1 MGDIIKY
8 YSIWKENVKKN
19 SFDKLSSNKKC
30 DVLIIGGGITGISSA
45 YQLINKGLNVI
56 LVERNEIGGGIT
68 SRTTGKLTYLQNLIY
83 STLNNKY
90 SYDIAYKYLNSQMD
104 AINIV
109 KNVILENNIDCN
121 LDCQDSFLFTNNK
134 DNISKIEEEKKVLER
149 MGVVVNDKD
158 KINLNI
164 PYCYGISVSDTYY
177 FHPVK
182 YIQSLASICFN
193 NGIEIYE
200 HTKVMDIKK
209 REEYY
214 ECILEECKVYAKNVI
229 LASHYPYF
237 IKPFL
242 FPIKAHIEKSY
253 ILADKVS
260 DYNNISGISIDKDIT
275 SFRYYKD
282 KDNYLIYLYGTHNL
296 AYKFNYKSNF
306 DRLINSFNI
315 NNKNIKYIWS
325 NTDIVTSDGLPY
337 IGKISDNLYI
347 GTGYNGWG
355 MTNGTIA
362 GMILSDLILG
372 RENKYASLFDPLR
385 KSIYNIAIFGN
396 VFNSMKPFIQNKVI
410 KNKKYYSDNVVY
422 MKRNGKNI
430 AIYTDKLGKE
440 HIVYSDCPHLKCSLV
455 FNEVEKTWDCPCHA
469 SKFDIDGNCING
481 PSNYNIRYNNDKE

>member
-30 DVLIIGGGITGISSA
+30 DVLIIGGGIT
-45 YQLINKGLNVI
+45 
-56 LVERNEIGGGIT
+56 
-68 SRTTGKLTYLQNLIY
+68 SRTTGKLTYLQDLIY

-282 KDNYLIYLYGTHNL
+282 KNNYLIYLYGTHNL

-315 NNKNIKYIWS
+315 NNMNIKYIWS

-372 RENKYASLFDPLR
+372 RENKYTSLFDPLR

-481 PSNYNIRYNNDKE
+481 PSNYNIRYKK

>member
-56 LVERNEIGGGIT
+56 LVKRNEIGGGIT
-68 SRTTGKLTYLQNLIY
+68 SRTTGKLTYLQDLIY

-260 DYNNISGISIDKDIT
+260 DYINISGISIDKDIT

-315 NNKNIKYIWS
+315 NNRNIKYIWS

-385 KSIYNIAIFGN
+385 KSIYNIAVFGN

-410 KNKKYYSDNVVY
+410 NMMHERGYYPTPEVEEKKLQETKNKFAKSS
-422 MKRNGKNI
+422 M
-430 AIYTDKLGKE
+430 
-440 HIVYSDCPHLKCSLV
+440 
-455 FNEVEKTWDCPCHA
+455 
-469 SKFDIDGNCING
+469 SK
-481 PSNYNIRYNNDKE
+481 

>member
-68 SRTTGKLTYLQNLIY
+68 SRTTGKLTYLQDLIY
-83 STLNNKY
+83 STLSNKY
-90 SYDIAYKYLNSQMD
+90 SYDIAYKYLNSQLD

-109 KNVILENNIDCN
+109 KNVISENNIDCN

-134 DNISKIEEEKKVLER
+134 DNISKIEGEKKVLGS

-214 ECILEECKVYAKNVI
+214 ECILEECKVYAKNVV

-242 FPIKAHIEKSY
+242 FPI
-253 ILADKVS
+253 
-260 DYNNISGISIDKDIT
+260 
-275 SFRYYKD
+275 
-282 KDNYLIYLYGTHNL
+282 
-296 AYKFNYKSNF
+296 
-306 DRLINSFNI
+306 
-315 NNKNIKYIWS
+315 
-325 NTDIVTSDGLPY
+325 
-337 IGKISDNLYI
+337 NLYFLI
-347 GTGYNGWG
+347 
-355 MTNGTIA
+355 
-362 GMILSDLILG
+362 IL
-372 RENKYASLFDPLR
+372 
-385 KSIYNIAIFGN
+385 
-396 VFNSMKPFIQNKVI
+396 
-410 KNKKYYSDNVVY
+410 
-422 MKRNGKNI
+422 
-430 AIYTDKLGKE
+430 
-440 HIVYSDCPHLKCSLV
+440 
-455 FNEVEKTWDCPCHA
+455 
-469 SKFDIDGNCING
+469 
-481 PSNYNIRYNNDKE
+481 

>member
-164 PYCYGISVSDTYY
+164 PYCYGISVSDTHY

-200 HTKVMDIKK
+200 HTKVMDTKK

-214 ECILEECKVYAKNVI
+214 ECILEECKVYAKNIV

-275 SFRYYKD
+275 SFRNYKD
-282 KDNYLIYLYGTHNL
+282 K
-296 AYKFNYKSNF
+296 
-306 DRLINSFNI
+306 
-315 NNKNIKYIWS
+315 KNIKYIWS

-385 KSIYNIAIFGN
+385 KSIYNIAVFGN

-430 AIYTDKLGKE
+430 AIYMDKLGKE

>member
-1 MGDIIKY
+1 
-8 YSIWKENVKKN
+8 
-19 SFDKLSSNKKC
+19 
-30 DVLIIGGGITGISSA
+30 
-45 YQLINKGLNVI
+45 
-56 LVERNEIGGGIT
+56 
-68 SRTTGKLTYLQNLIY
+68 
-83 STLNNKY
+83 
-90 SYDIAYKYLNSQMD
+90 
-104 AINIV
+104 
-109 KNVILENNIDCN
+109 
-121 LDCQDSFLFTNNK
+121 
-134 DNISKIEEEKKVLER
+134 

-385 KSIYNIAIFGN
+385 KSIYNIAVFGN

-430 AIYTDKLGKE
+430 AIYMDKLGKE

-481 PSNYNIRYNNDKE
+481 PSNYNIKYNNDKE